1 MSSDPIAD
9 LLTKI
14 RNAGLARRKETEAP
28 HSKIKEMLVKILKQ
42 EGLIEDYKIEDQTIR
57 IYLKF
62 FKNHFIILGLERI
75 SKPGLRRYIKVKKI
89 RLDRSKINII
99 STSQGLMTDREAFKK
114 KLGGEILCQI
124 R

>member
-14 RNAGLARRKETEAP
+14 RNAGMARKKETEAP
-28 HSKIKEMLVKILKQ
+28 HSKIKEMLVKIFKQ

-62 FKNHFIILGLERI
+62 VKNHFIILGLERI

-89 RLDRSKINII
+89 RPDRSKINII
-99 STSQGLMTDREAFKK
+99 STSQGLLTDREAFKK